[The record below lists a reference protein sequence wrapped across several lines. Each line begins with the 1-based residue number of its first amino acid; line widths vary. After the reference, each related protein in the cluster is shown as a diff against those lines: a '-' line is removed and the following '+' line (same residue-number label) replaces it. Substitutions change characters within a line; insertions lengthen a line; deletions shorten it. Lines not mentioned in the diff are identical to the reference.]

1 VDKTVNLASVVVL
14 LLRSI
19 CELYAVVDL
28 ST

>member
-1 VDKTVNLASVVVL
+1 VDKTVNLESVVVL
-14 LLRSI
+14 LLHSI